1 MNQLLAMRA
10 FIRVIETGSFSR
22 AASQLDLPRST
33 VSKLVADLEQHLRI
47 KLIHRTTRAVAATSE
62 GLEYLAHVSPLVAA
76 LDSVDDAMRGNK
88 LRPTGHLRID
98 APAAFAVNLLIP
110 ALPRFHSTY
119 PDISIAI
126 GISDRTLNLI
136 GEGVDCAIRAG
147 ALDEL
152 SLIAR
157 RITDMPYATCAS
169 PSYLATHGVP
179 TDPMDVSQNHD
190 LVGYFYSLSGKPEA
204 FVLQRGTAHHSF
216 EAAHFTANEGNG
228 LTALML
234 AGLGIG
240 QHLRPMVQ
248 PYLDS
253 GQLVE
258 LLPDWTRPTLPFHA
272 IYPPNRNQNA
282 RLSVFI
288 DWLISTF
295 GQRPD

>member
-22 AASQLDLPRST
+22 AALQLHLPRST
-33 VSKLVADLEQHLRI
+33 VSKLVSDLEQHLRV

-62 GLEYLAHVSPLVAA
+62 GLEYLAHVSQLVTE
-76 LDSVDDAMRGNK
+76 LDSVDEAMRGHK
-88 LRPTGHLRID
+88 LRPSGHLRID
-98 APAAFAVNLLIP
+98 APAAFAVRMLIP
-110 ALPRFHSTY
+110 ALPQFHMAY
-119 PDISIAI
+119 PDISVSI
-126 GISDRTLNLI
+126 GITDRTLNLI

-147 ALDEL
+147 ALEDL

-169 PSYLATHGVP
+169 PSYLAAHGVP
-179 TDPMDVSQNHD
+179 SNPIDVRQNHH

-204 FVLQRGTAHHSF
+204 FVLQQGAERHTFDSARFS
-216 EAAHFTANEGNG
+216 ANEGNG

-248 PYLDS
+248 PHLDS
-253 GQLVE
+253 GELVE

-288 DWLISTF
+288 DWLVYTF
-295 GQRPD
+295 GQGPA